1 MMLRFI
7 KGSNAG
13 KRKHALFCLIFL
25 CLLVVL
31 TPLHSASQSM
41 DASPLIADVSVV
53 VDGQSS
59 GEDTE
64 RLIPIKKGDPFSL
77 KRINTSIKQIYR
89 TGLFSNIQVLREGDE
104 NIHLTFL
111 LTRKLFAR
119 RIVFQTEEKLP
130 QKKLKTALFSLREGS
145 FFTEEKLDKAIGELK
160 EALIH
165 EGYFNPEIGSYTK
178 KDPQNSSIDVFFKIN
193 SVKRFTIKEI
203 DFSGDVILST
213 EELKRVMKSTKGKEY
228 IPSVLEEDIT
238 RIRELYN
245 LKDYQRAE
253 VELGDVK
260 FNEQEGSASLFLNVI
275 PHEKIEIEVRG
286 AKVPLELLR
295 PIWETRIFEEWGLT
309 EGDAKILG
317 YMRKKG
323 YLFAQVTSSIQ
334 KEDNRMRVIHT
345 VTPNRKYRIQ
355 DISYDGLN
363 YFAPSQLEA
372 ELGVGERSP
381 LVRWIDGERLFK
393 LPDEI
398 EFLYKSRGFPNARVD
413 LNFVRKR
420 SGVEVLFFIQEGE
433 QERIR
438 DISFE
443 GARLFSPETLSEQI
457 SSSAGGP
464 FYQPSI
470 QKDIEKVESFYLYQG
485 IRGTSVAVRV
495 EKVEEGLFSLVFQID
510 EGNKVKIEKIV
521 ITGNMVTDRKAI
533 LRELRIKE
541 GDYAYYDKISESKRR
556 LERLGIFTKVRIE
569 EISLSPESVNLVI
582 DVREGERNYASL
594 GLGLETKTEPRTFAV
609 WNNPLR
615 LRGTAE
621 LIRNN
626 IFGSAAQLSL
636 VGQLSLKEK
645 RAVLSWEQ
653 PYVFGFPLQTYVNI
667 WLERESR
674 KSFTYDRQGLSL
686 TAIKPVSENV
696 LFLGTVRWAETT
708 LVDLEIEPN
717 EVDRQFFP
725 FSATSVSGSFIWDRR
740 DDPFNPER
748 GSFFSFVLEKAF
760 PLLKDES
767 NYLKTFI
774 KSQHFVPILSG
785 INFSLTARLG
795 IGGGKM
801 NIPIHER
808 FFAGG
813 SNSFRGAKFDELG
826 PVDAES
832 LRPVGGE
839 ALALLNL
846 ELTFPLISALK
857 YLKGAF
863 FYDVGNVFEKRE
875 DMSLISLKNAVGF
888 GLRYR
893 TPLGPVRLELGWNL
907 SEPREERYAL
917 FFITIGNV
925 F

>member
-1 MMLRFI
+1 MLRFI
-7 KGSNAG
+7 KGSNSG
-13 KRKHALFCLIFL
+13 KRNQALFCLIFL
-25 CLLVVL
+25 WVLVVL
-31 TPLHSASQSM
+31 TPLHSVPSPM
-41 DASPLIADVSVV
+41 DASPLIEEVSVV

-59 GEDTE
+59 GEDMK
-64 RLIPIKKGDPFSL
+64 RLIPINKGDPFSL
-77 KRINTSIKQIYR
+77 KRINTSIKQIYK
-89 TGLFSNIQVLREGDE
+89 TGLFSDIQVLKEGDE
-104 NIHLTFL
+104 RVHLTFF

-119 RIVFQTEEKLP
+119 RIIFQTEEKLP
-130 QKKLKTALFSLREGS
+130 KQKMRMTLFSLREGS
-145 FFTEEKLDKAIGELK
+145 FFTDEKLEKAVGELK
-160 EALIH
+160 EALIQ
-165 EGYFNPEIGSYTK
+165 EGYFNPGVESYTK
-178 KDPQNSSIDVFFKIN
+178 KDPQNSSIDVFFKIG
-193 SVKRFTIKEI
+193 SVRRFTIKEI
-203 DFSGDVILST
+203 AFSGDAILPA
-213 EELKRVMKSTKGKEY
+213 EELKRVMKSKKGKEY

-245 LKDYQRAE
+245 TKDYQRAE
-253 VELGDVK
+253 VELGDIK
-260 FNEQEGSASLFLNVI
+260 LNEQEGNASLVLHII
-275 PHEKIEIEVRG
+275 PHEKIEIEVLG
-286 AKVPLELLR
+286 AKIPLGLLR

-323 YLFAQVTSSIQ
+323 YLFAQVTSSIR
-334 KEDNRMRVIHT
+334 KEGNRIRVIHT

-355 DISYDGLN
+355 DISYNGLN

-372 ELGVGERSP
+372 ELGVGERAP
-381 LVRWIDGERLFK
+381 LLRWIDGERLFK
-393 LPDEI
+393 LPVEI
-398 EFLYKSRGFPNARVD
+398 EGLYRSRGFPDARVD
-413 LNFVRKR
+413 FNFVRKR
-420 SGVEVLFFIQEGE
+420 RGVEVLFFIQEGE

-443 GARLFSPETLSEQI
+443 GARLFSPETLLEQI
-457 SSSAGGP
+457 SSSRGGP

-470 QKDIEKVESFYLYQG
+470 QKDIEKVESFYLDQG
-485 IRGTSVAVRV
+485 IRDTSVAARV
-495 EKVEEGLFSLVFQID
+495 EKVEKDLFSLIFQIN
-510 EGNKVKIEKIV
+510 EGSKVRIEKIV
-521 ITGNMVTDRKAI
+521 ITGNMVTRKKTI

-556 LERLGIFTKVRIE
+556 LERLGIFTRVRVE

-609 WNNPLR
+609 WNNPFR

-645 RAVLSWEQ
+645 RSVLSWEQ
-653 PYVFGFPLQTYVNI
+653 PYVFGLPLQTYVNI

-686 TAIKPVSENV
+686 TALKPVSENL
-696 LFLGTVRWAETT
+696 LFLTTLRWAETT
-708 LVDLEIEPN
+708 LVDLEIQPN

-748 GSFFSFVLEKAF
+748 GSFFSFALEKAF

-767 NYLKTFI
+767 NYMKTFV
-774 KSQHFVPILSG
+774 KSQHFVPILHG
-785 INFSLTARLG
+785 INFNLTARLG
-795 IGGGKM
+795 LGGGKM
-801 NIPIHER
+801 DIPIHER

-813 SNSFRGAKFDELG
+813 SNSFRGARFDELG
-826 PVDAES
+826 PVDTDS
-832 LRPVGGE
+832 LKPVGGE

-857 YLKGAF
+857 NLKGTF

-875 DMSLISLKNAVGF
+875 DLSLTSLKSAAGF

-907 SEPREERYAL
+907 SVPREERYAL

>member
-1 MMLRFI
+1 MLRFT
-7 KGSNAG
+7 KGSNSG
-13 KRKHALFCLIFL
+13 KRKQALFFPVFL
-25 CLLVVL
+25 CLLVVF
-31 TPLHSASQSM
+31 TPLHSASQPM
-41 DASPLIADVSVV
+41 DASPMIAEVSVV

-59 GEDTE
+59 GEDME
-64 RLIPIKKGDPFSL
+64 RLIPIKEGDSFSL
-77 KRINTSIKQIYR
+77 KRINTSIKQVYR
-89 TGLFSNIQVLREGDE
+89 TGLFSDIQVLKEGDE
-104 NIHLTFL
+104 KIHLTFL

-130 QKKLKTALFSLREGS
+130 KQKLKTALFSLREGS

-160 EALIH
+160 KALIQ

-178 KDPQNSSIDVFFKIN
+178 KDPQNSSVDVFFKID
-193 SVKRFTIKEI
+193 SVKRFKIKEI
-203 DFSGDVILST
+203 AFSREAILPV
-213 EELKRVMKSTKGKEY
+213 EELKRVMKSRKGKEY

-238 RIRELYN
+238 RISELYN

-253 VELGDVK
+253 VELGDLK
-260 FNEQEGSASLFLNVI
+260 FNEQEGNVSLFLNVI

-286 AKVPLELLR
+286 AKIPPELLR

-355 DISYDGLN
+355 DISYNGLN
-363 YFAPSQLEA
+363 YFAPYQLEA

-381 LVRWIDGERLFK
+381 LLRWIDGERLFK
-393 LPDEI
+393 LPEEI
-398 EFLYKSRGFPNARVD
+398 EYLYKSRGFPDARVD

-420 SGVEVLFFIQEGE
+420 RGVEVLFFIQEGE
-433 QERIR
+433 QERIGN
-438 DISFE
+438 ISFE
-443 GARLFSPETLSEQI
+443 GARLFSPETLFEQI
-457 SSSAGGP
+457 SSSKGGP
-464 FYQPSI
+464 FHQPSI
-470 QKDIEKVESFYLYQG
+470 QKDIEKVESFYLDQG
-485 IRGTSVAVRV
+485 IRGTSVAARV
-495 EKVEEGLFSLVFQID
+495 EKVKEGLFSLIFQID
-510 EGNKVKIEKIV
+510 EGNKVRVEKIV
-521 ITGNMVTDRKAI
+521 ITGNVVTNRKTI

-556 LERLGIFTKVRIE
+556 LERLGIFTRVRIE

-609 WNNPLR
+609 WNNPFR

-645 RAVLSWEQ
+645 RGVLSWEQ
-653 PYVFGFPLQTYVNI
+653 PYVFGLPLQTYVNV

-686 TAIKPVSENV
+686 TALKPVSENL
-696 LFLGTVRWAETT
+696 LFLATLRWAETT
-708 LVDLEIEPN
+708 LVGLEIQPN

-725 FSATSVSGSFIWDRR
+725 FSATSVSGSFILDRR

-748 GSFFSFVLEKAF
+748 GSFFSFALEKAF

-795 IGGGKM
+795 LGGGKM
-801 NIPIHER
+801 DIPIHER

-813 SNSFRGAKFDELG
+813 SNSFRGARFDELG
-826 PVDAES
+826 PVDADS
-832 LRPVGGE
+832 LKPVGGE

-846 ELTFPLISALK
+846 ELTFPLISTLK
-857 YLKGAF
+857 DLKGTF
-863 FYDVGNVFEKRE
+863 FYDVGNVFEERE
-875 DMSLISLKNAVGF
+875 DVSLASLKSAVGF

-893 TPLGPVRLELGWNL
+893 TPLGPIRLELGWNL
-907 SEPREERYAL
+907 SVPREERYAL

>member
-1 MMLRFI
+1 MLRFT
-7 KGSNAG
+7 KGSKAG
-13 KRKHALFCLIFL
+13 KRKQALFCLIFL
-25 CLLVVL
+25 YALVFL
-31 TPLHSASQSM
+31 TPLHSASQPG
-41 DASPLIADVSVV
+41 DASPLIAEVSVV
-53 VDGQSS
+53 IDGQSS
-59 GEDTE
+59 GEDMT
-64 RLIPIKKGDPFSL
+64 RLIPINKGDPFSL
-77 KRINTSIKQIYR
+77 KSINSSIKQIYK
-89 TGLFSNIQVLREGDE
+89 TGLFSDIQVLKEGDE
-104 NIHLTFL
+104 QIHLTFY

-130 QKKLKTALFSLREGS
+130 KQKLKTALFSLREGS
-145 FFTEEKLDKAIGELK
+145 FFTDEKLDKAVRELK
-160 EALIH
+160 EALTQ
-165 EGYFNPEIGSYTK
+165 EGYFNPEIEPYTK
-178 KDPQNSSIDVFFKIN
+178 KDPQNSSIDVFFRIS
-193 SVKRFTIKEI
+193 SVKRFTIREI
-203 DFSGDVILST
+203 SFSGDAILPAA
-213 EELKRVMKSTKGKEY
+213 ELKRVMISKKGREY

-245 LKDYQRAE
+245 MKDYQRAE
-253 VELGDVK
+253 VEIGDIK
-260 FNEQEGSASLFLNVI
+260 LDEQEGSASLLLHII

-286 AKVPLELLR
+286 AKIPLELLR

-323 YLFAQVTSSIQ
+323 YLFAQVTSSIR
-334 KEDNRMRVIHT
+334 KEDSRIRVIHA
-345 VTPNRKYRIQ
+345 VTPNRKYRIR
-355 DISYDGLN
+355 DISYNGLN

-372 ELGVGERSP
+372 ELGVGERAP
-381 LVRWIDGERLFK
+381 LLRWIDGERLFK
-393 LPDEI
+393 LPVEI
-398 EFLYKSRGFPNARVD
+398 EGLYRSRGFPDARVD
-413 LNFVRKR
+413 FNFVRKGR
-420 SGVEVLFFIQEGE
+420 EVEVLFFIQEGQ

-443 GARLFSPETLSEQI
+443 GGRSFSPETLLEQI
-457 SSSAGGP
+457 SSSKGGP

-470 QKDIEKVESFYLYQG
+470 QKDIEKVENFYLDQG
-485 IRGTSVAVRV
+485 LRGTSVIARV
-495 EKVEEGLFSLVFQID
+495 EKLEGGLFSLIFQID
-510 EGNKVKIEKIV
+510 EGNKVRIEKIV
-521 ITGNMVTDRKAI
+521 ITGNMVTNRKTI

-541 GDYAYYDKISESKRR
+541 GDIAHYDRIRESKRR
-556 LERLGIFTKVRIE
+556 LERLGIFSRVRIE
-569 EISLSPESVNLVI
+569 EISLSRESVNLVI

-609 WNNPLR
+609 WNNPFR

-636 VGQLSLKEK
+636 VGQISLKEK
-645 RAVLSWEQ
+645 RGVLSWEQ
-653 PYVFGFPLQTYVNI
+653 PYVLGLPLQTYVNV

-674 KSFTYDRQGLSL
+674 KSFTYDRQGLSM
-686 TAIKPVSENV
+686 TALKPVSQNL
-696 LFLGTVRWAETT
+696 LFLATLRWAETT
-708 LVDLEIEPN
+708 LVDLEIQPN

-725 FSATSVSGSFIWDRR
+725 FSATSVSGSFILDRR

-748 GSFFSFVLEKAF
+748 GSFFSFALEKAF

-767 NYLKTFI
+767 NYMKAFV

-795 IGGGKM
+795 LGGGKM
-801 NIPIHER
+801 DIPIHER

-813 SNSFRGAKFDELG
+813 SNSFRGARFDELG
-826 PVDAES
+826 PVDADS
-832 LRPVGGE
+832 LKPVGGE

-846 ELTFPLISALK
+846 ELAFPLLSALK
-857 YLKGAF
+857 DLKGTF
-863 FYDVGNVFEKRE
+863 FFDVGNVFEKRE
-875 DMSLISLKNAVGF
+875 DLSLTSLKSAAGF
-888 GLRYR
+888 GLRYK

-907 SEPREERYAL
+907 SVPREERYAL

>member
-1 MMLRFI
+1 M
-7 KGSNAG
+7 
-13 KRKHALFCLIFL
+13 IFL
-25 CLLVVL
+25 WVLVIF
-31 TPLHSASQSM
+31 TPLHSSSPLM
-41 DASPLIADVSVV
+41 DASPLIAEVSVV

-59 GEDTE
+59 GEDMK
-64 RLIPIKKGDPFSL
+64 RLIPINKGDPLSL
-77 KRINTSIKQIYR
+77 KRINTSIKQIYK
-89 TGLFSNIQVLREGDE
+89 TGLFSDIQVLKEGDE
-104 NIHLTFL
+104 RIHLTFL

-119 RIVFQTEEKLP
+119 RIIFQTEEKLP
-130 QKKLKTALFSLREGS
+130 KQKLKTALFSLREGS
-145 FFTEEKLDKAIGELK
+145 FFTEEKLDKAVEELK
-160 EALIH
+160 DALTQ
-165 EGYFNPEIGSYTK
+165 EGYFNPEIEPYTK
-178 KDPQNSSIDVFFKIN
+178 KDPQSSSIDVFFKIGA
-193 SVKRFTIKEI
+193 VRRFTIEEI
-203 DFSGDVILST
+203 AFSGDAILPA
-213 EELKRVMKSTKGKEY
+213 EELKRVMKSKKGKEY

-245 LKDYQRAE
+245 TKDYRRAE
-253 VELGDVK
+253 VELSDVK
-260 FNEQEGSASLFLNVI
+260 LNERERNASLVLNVI
-275 PHEKIEIEVRG
+275 PHEKIEIEMRG
-286 AKVPLELLR
+286 AKIPLELLR

-323 YLFAQVTSSIQ
+323 YLFAQVTSSIR
-334 KEDNRMRVIHT
+334 KEGNRIRVIHT

-355 DISYDGLN
+355 DISYRGLN

-372 ELGVGERSP
+372 ELGVGERTP
-381 LVRWIDGERLFK
+381 LLRWIDGERLFK
-393 LPDEI
+393 LPEEI
-398 EFLYKSRGFPNARVD
+398 EGLYRARGFPDARVD
-413 LNFVRKR
+413 FNFMRKGR
-420 SGVEVLFFIQEGE
+420 GVEVLFYIQEGE

-443 GARLFSPETLSEQI
+443 GARLYSPETLLGQI
-457 SSSAGGP
+457 SSSRGGP
-464 FYQPSI
+464 FYQPSV
-470 QKDIEKVESFYLYQG
+470 QKDIEKVESFYLNQG
-485 IRGTSVAVRV
+485 IRGTSVSVRV
-495 EKVEEGLFSLVFQID
+495 EKVEKGLFSLNFQID

-521 ITGNMVTDRKAI
+521 ITGNMTTSRKTI

-556 LERLGIFTKVRIE
+556 LERLGVFTRVRIE
-569 EISLSPESVNLVI
+569 EISHSPESVNLVVN
-582 DVREGERNYASL
+582 VREGERNYASL
-594 GLGLETKTEPRTFAV
+594 GLGLETKTEQRTFAV
-609 WNNPLR
+609 WNNPFR

-636 VGQLSLKEK
+636 VGQISLKEK
-645 RAVLSWEQ
+645 RGVLSWEQ
-653 PYVFGFPLQTYVNI
+653 PYVFGLPLQTYVNI

-686 TAIKPVSENV
+686 TALKPVSENL
-696 LFLGTVRWAETT
+696 LFLATLRWAETT
-708 LVDLEIEPN
+708 LVDLEIQPN

-725 FSATSVSGSFIWDRR
+725 FSATSVSGSFILDRR

-748 GSFFSFVLEKAF
+748 GSFFSIALEKAF
-760 PLLKDES
+760 PLLKEES
-767 NYLKTFI
+767 NYMKMFV
-774 KSQHFVPILSG
+774 KSQHFVPVLPG
-785 INFSLTARLG
+785 INFSLTGRLG
-795 IGGGKM
+795 LGGGRM

-813 SNSFRGAKFDELG
+813 SNSFRGARFDELG
-826 PVDAES
+826 PVDADS
-832 LRPVGGE
+832 LKPVGGE

-857 YLKGAF
+857 NLKGTF
-863 FYDVGNVFEKRE
+863 FCDVGNVFDKKENL
-875 DMSLISLKNAVGF
+875 SLTSLKSAAGF

-907 SEPREERYAL
+907 SVPREERYAL

>member
-1 MMLRFI
+1 MLRFI
-7 KGSNAG
+7 KGSNSG
-13 KRKHALFCLIFL
+13 KRNQALFCLI
-25 CLLVVL
+25 CLWVLVVL
-31 TPLHSASQSM
+31 TPLHSASPPM
-41 DASPLIADVSVV
+41 DASPLIEEVSVV

-59 GEDTE
+59 GEDMK
-64 RLIPIKKGDPFSL
+64 RLIPINKGDPFSL
-77 KRINTSIKQIYR
+77 KRINTSIKQIYK
-89 TGLFSNIQVLREGDE
+89 TGLFSDIQVLKEGDE
-104 NIHLTFL
+104 RVHLTFF

-119 RIVFQTEEKLP
+119 RIIFQAEEKLP
-130 QKKLKTALFSLREGS
+130 KQKMKMTLLSLREGS
-145 FFTEEKLDKAIGELK
+145 FFTDEKLDKAVGELK
-160 EALIH
+160 EALIQ
-165 EGYFNPEIGSYTK
+165 EGYFNPEVESYTK
-178 KDPQNSSIDVFFKIN
+178 KDPQNSSIDVFFKIG

-203 DFSGDVILST
+203 AFSGDAILPA
-213 EELKRVMKSTKGKEY
+213 EELKRVMKSKKGKEY

-245 LKDYQRAE
+245 TKDYQRAE

-260 FNEQEGSASLFLNVI
+260 LNEQEGNASLILHII
-275 PHEKIEIEVRG
+275 PHEKIEIEVHG
-286 AKVPLELLR
+286 AKIPLELLR

-323 YLFAQVTSSIQ
+323 YLFAQVTSSIR
-334 KEDNRMRVIHT
+334 KVDRRIRVIHT
-345 VTPNRKYRIQ
+345 VTPNRRYRIK
-355 DISYDGLN
+355 DISYSGLN

-372 ELGVGERSP
+372 ELGVGERTP
-381 LVRWIDGERLFK
+381 LLRWIDGERLFK
-393 LPDEI
+393 LPVEI
-398 EFLYKSRGFPNARVD
+398 EGLYRARGFPDARVD
-413 LNFVRKR
+413 FNFVRKGR
-420 SGVEVLFFIQEGE
+420 GVEVLFYIQEGE

-443 GARLFSPETLSEQI
+443 GARLYSPETLLEQI
-457 SSSAGGP
+457 SSSRGGP

-470 QKDIEKVESFYLYQG
+470 QKDIEKVEGFYLNQG

-495 EKVEEGLFSLVFQID
+495 EKVEKGLFSLTFQID
-510 EGNKVKIEKIV
+510 EGNKVRIEKIV
-521 ITGNMVTDRKAI
+521 ITGNMVSGRKTI
-533 LRELRIKE
+533 LRELRITE

-556 LERLGIFTKVRIE
+556 LERLGIFTRVRIE

-609 WNNPLR
+609 WNNPFR
-615 LRGTAE
+615 LRGTAD

-653 PYVFGFPLQTYVNI
+653 PYVFGLPLQTYVNI

-686 TAIKPVSENV
+686 TAIKPVSENL
-696 LFLGTVRWAETT
+696 LFLATLRWAETT
-708 LVDLEIEPN
+708 LVDLEIQPN

-748 GSFFSFVLEKAF
+748 GSFFSFALEKAF
-760 PLLKDES
+760 PVLKDES
-767 NYLKTFI
+767 NYMKTFV
-774 KSQHFVPILSG
+774 KSQHFVPILHG

-795 IGGGKM
+795 LGGGKM
-801 NIPIHER
+801 DIPIHER

-813 SNSFRGAKFDELG
+813 SNSFRGARFDELG
-826 PVDAES
+826 PVDADS
-832 LRPVGGE
+832 LKPVGGE

-846 ELTFPLISALK
+846 ELAFPLISALK
-857 YLKGAF
+857 NLKGTF

-875 DMSLISLKNAVGF
+875 DLSLASLKSAAGF
-888 GLRYR
+888 GLRYK

-907 SEPREERYAL
+907 SVPREERYAL

>member
-1 MMLRFI
+1 MSRFT
-7 KGSNAG
+7 KDSNSG
-13 KRKHALFCLIFL
+13 KRKQALFFSVFL

-31 TPLHSASQSM
+31 TPLYSASQLM
-41 DASPLIADVSVV
+41 GASPLIAEVSVV

-59 GEDTE
+59 GEDME
-64 RLIPIKKGDPFSL
+64 RLIPLKKGDPFSL
-77 KRINTSIKQIYR
+77 KRVNTSIKQIYS
-89 TGLFSNIQVLREGDE
+89 TGLFSDIQVLKEGYE
-104 NIHLTFL
+104 KIHLTFL

-119 RIVFQTEEKLP
+119 RIVFQTEEKFP
-130 QKKLKTALFSLREGS
+130 RKKLKAALFSLREGS
-145 FFTEEKLDKAIGELK
+145 FFTEEKLDKAIGELR
-160 EALIH
+160 EALIQ
-165 EGYFNPEIGSYTK
+165 EGYFNPEIGSYTR
-178 KDPQNSSIDVFFKIN
+178 KDPQNSSIDVFFKIG

-203 DFSGDVILST
+203 AFSRDVIFPS
-213 EELKRVMKSTKGKEY
+213 EELTRVMKSRKGKEY

-245 LKDYQRAE
+245 LKDYHRAE
-253 VELGDVK
+253 VEIGDVK
-260 FNEQEGSASLFLNVI
+260 FNEQEGNVSLFLNVI

-323 YLFAQVTSSIQ
+323 YLFAQVTSSIH
-334 KEDNRMRVIHT
+334 KEDNRMRVIHA

-355 DISYDGLN
+355 DISYNGLN

-381 LVRWIDGERLFK
+381 LLRWIDGERLFK
-393 LPDEI
+393 LPEEI
-398 EFLYKSRGFPNARVD
+398 EYLYKSRGFPNARVD

-420 SGVEVLFFIQEGE
+420 RGVEVLFFIQEGE
-433 QERIR
+433 QERIG

-443 GARLFSPETLSEQI
+443 GARLFSPETLFEQI
-457 SSSAGGP
+457 SSFNGGP
-464 FYQPSI
+464 FHQPSI
-470 QKDIEKVESFYLYQG
+470 QKDIEKLEIFYLDQG
-485 IRGTSVAVRV
+485 IRGTSVAARV
-495 EKVEEGLFSLVFQID
+495 EKVSEGLFSLIFQID
-510 EGNKVKIEKIV
+510 EGNKVRIEKIV
-521 ITGNMVTDRKAI
+521 ITGNTGTDRKTI

-556 LERLGIFTKVRIE
+556 LERLGIFTRVRIE

-582 DVREGERNYASL
+582 NVREGERNYASL
-594 GLGLETKTEPRTFAV
+594 GLGLETKTEPKTFAV
-609 WNNPLR
+609 WNNPFK

-696 LFLGTVRWAETT
+696 LFLTTLRWAETT
-708 LVDLEIEPN
+708 LVDLEIQPN

-725 FSATSVSGSFIWDRR
+725 FSATSVSGSFILDRR

-760 PLLKDES
+760 PILKDES
-767 NYLKTFI
+767 NYLKAFI
-774 KSQHFVPILSG
+774 KSQHFVPILSD

-795 IGGGKM
+795 LGGGKI

-813 SNSFRGAKFDELG
+813 SNSFRGERFDELG
-826 PVDAES
+826 PVDVDS
-832 LRPVGGE
+832 LKPVGGE

-846 ELTFPLISALK
+846 ELTFPLISTLK
-857 YLKGAF
+857 DLKGTF
-863 FYDVGNVFEKRE
+863 FYDVGNVFEKRK
-875 DMSLISLKNAVGF
+875 DLSLTSLKSAVGF

-907 SEPREERYAL
+907 SVPREERYAL

>member
-1 MMLRFI
+1 MSRST
-7 KGSNAG
+7 KGSNPG
-13 KRKHALFCLIFL
+13 KRNQTPFCLIFL
-25 CLLVVL
+25 WVLVIL
-31 TPLHSASQSM
+31 APLHSASPPI
-41 DASPLIADVSVV
+41 DASPLITEVSVV

-59 GEDTE
+59 GEDMK
-64 RLIPIKKGDPFSL
+64 RLIPISKGDPFSL
-77 KRINTSIKQIYR
+77 KRINTSIKQIYKS
-89 TGLFSNIQVLREGDE
+89 GLFSDIQVLKEGDE
-104 NIHLTFL
+104 RIHLTFL

-119 RIVFQTEEKLP
+119 RIIFQTEEKLP
-130 QKKLKTALFSLREGS
+130 KQKLKTALFSLREGS
-145 FFTEEKLDKAIGELK
+145 FFTDEKLDKAVGELR
-160 EALIH
+160 EALIQ
-165 EGYFNPEIGSYTK
+165 EGYFNPEVESYTK
-178 KDPQNSSIDVFFKIN
+178 KDPQNSSIDVFFRIG
-193 SVKRFTIKEI
+193 SVRRFTIKEI
-203 DFSGDVILST
+203 AFSGDAVLPA
-213 EELKRVMKSTKGKEY
+213 EELKRVMKSKKGKEY

-245 LKDYQRAE
+245 MKDYQRAE

-260 FNEQEGSASLFLNVI
+260 LNEQEENASLVLHII

-323 YLFAQVTSSIQ
+323 YLFAQVTSSIR
-334 KEDNRMRVIHT
+334 KEDSRIRVIHT
-345 VTPNRKYRIQ
+345 VTPNRKYRIK
-355 DISYDGLN
+355 DISYSGLN

-372 ELGVGERSP
+372 ELGVGERTP
-381 LVRWIDGERLFK
+381 LLRWIDGESLFK
-393 LPDEI
+393 LPVEI
-398 EFLYKSRGFPNARVD
+398 EGLYRSRGFPDARVD
-413 LNFVRKR
+413 FNFVRKGR
-420 SGVEVLFFIQEGE
+420 GVEVLFYIQEGE
-433 QERIR
+433 QERVR

-443 GARLFSPETLSEQI
+443 GARSYSPELLLEQI
-457 SSSAGGP
+457 SSSRGGP

-470 QKDIEKVESFYLYQG
+470 QKDIEKVESFYLDQG
-485 IRGTSVAVRV
+485 IRGTSVVARV
-495 EKVEEGLFSLVFQID
+495 EKVEEDLFSLIFQID
-510 EGNKVKIEKIV
+510 EGSKVRIEKIV
-521 ITGNMVTDRKAI
+521 ITGNMVTDRKTI

-556 LERLGIFTKVRIE
+556 LERLGVFTRVRVE

-609 WNNPLR
+609 WNNPFR

-653 PYVFGFPLQTYVNI
+653 PYIFGFPLQTYMNI

-686 TAIKPVSENV
+686 TAIKPVSENL
-696 LFLGTVRWAETT
+696 LFLATLRWAETT
-708 LVDLEIEPN
+708 LVDLEIQPN

-725 FSATSVSGSFIWDRR
+725 FSTTSVSGSFIWDRR

-748 GSFFSFVLEKAF
+748 GSFFSVALEKAF

-767 NYLKTFI
+767 NYMKTFV
-774 KSQHFVPILSG
+774 KSQHFVPILYG

-795 IGGGKM
+795 IGGGRM
-801 NIPIHER
+801 DIPIHER

-813 SNSFRGAKFDELG
+813 SNSFRGARFDELG
-826 PVDAES
+826 PVDTDS
-832 LRPVGGE
+832 LKPVGGE

-857 YLKGAF
+857 NLKGTF

-875 DMSLISLKNAVGF
+875 DLSLTFLKSAAGF

-907 SEPREERYAL
+907 SVPREERYAL

>member
-1 MMLRFI
+1 MLRFT
-7 KGSNAG
+7 KGSKAG
-13 KRKHALFCLIFL
+13 KRKQVLFCLIFL
-25 CLLVVL
+25 YALVFL
-31 TPLHSASQSM
+31 PPLYSASQPS
-41 DASPLIADVSVV
+41 DASPLIAGVSVV
-53 VDGQSS
+53 IDGQSS
-59 GEDTE
+59 GEDMT
-64 RLIPIKKGDPFSL
+64 RLIPINKGDPFSL
-77 KRINTSIKQIYR
+77 KRINTSIKQIYK
-89 TGLFSNIQVLREGDE
+89 TGLFSDIQVLKEGDE
-104 NIHLTFL
+104 QIHLTFH

-130 QKKLKTALFSLREGS
+130 KQKLKTALFSLREGS
-145 FFTEEKLDKAIGELK
+145 FFTDEKLDKAVRELK
-160 EALIH
+160 EALTQ
-165 EGYFNPEIGSYTK
+165 EGYFNPEIEPFTK
-178 KDPQNSSIDVFFKIN
+178 KDPQNSSIDVFFRIS
-193 SVKRFTIKEI
+193 SVKRFTIREI
-203 DFSGDVILST
+203 AFSGDAILPAA
-213 EELKRVMKSTKGKEY
+213 ELERVMISKKGREY

-245 LKDYQRAE
+245 MKDYQRAE
-253 VELGDVK
+253 VEIDDIRL
-260 FNEQEGSASLFLNVI
+260 NEREGNASLVLHII

-286 AKVPLELLR
+286 AKIPLELLR
-295 PIWETRIFEEWGLT
+295 PIWETRIFEDWGLT
-309 EGDAKILG
+309 EGNAKILG

-323 YLFAQVTSSIQ
+323 YLFAQVTSSIR
-334 KEDNRMRVIHT
+334 KEDSRIRVIHT
-345 VTPNRKYRIQ
+345 VTPNRKYRIR
-355 DISYDGLN
+355 DISYNGLN

-372 ELGVGERSP
+372 ELGVGERAP
-381 LVRWIDGERLFK
+381 LLRWIDGERLFK
-393 LPDEI
+393 LPVEI
-398 EFLYKSRGFPNARVD
+398 ESLYRSRGFPDARVD
-413 LNFVRKR
+413 FNFVRKGR
-420 SGVEVLFFIQEGE
+420 EVEVLFFIQEGQ

-443 GARLFSPETLSEQI
+443 GARSFGPEALLDQI
-457 SSSAGGP
+457 SSSRGGP

-470 QKDIEKVESFYLYQG
+470 QKDIEKVENFYLNQG
-485 IRGTSVAVRV
+485 IRGTSVAARI
-495 EKVEEGLFSLVFQID
+495 EKLEEGLFSLIFQID
-510 EGNKVKIEKIV
+510 EGNKVRIEKIV
-521 ITGNMVTDRKAI
+521 ITGNMVTNRKTI

-541 GDYAYYDKISESKRR
+541 GDIAHYDKISESKRR
-556 LERLGIFTKVRIE
+556 LERLGIFTRVRIE
-569 EISLSPESVNLVI
+569 EISLSPESENLVI

-609 WNNPLR
+609 WNNPFR

-645 RAVLSWEQ
+645 RGVLSWEQ
-653 PYVFGFPLQTYVNI
+653 PYVFGLPLQTYVNV

-686 TAIKPVSENV
+686 TALKPVSQNL
-696 LFLGTVRWAETT
+696 LFLATLRWAETT
-708 LVDLEIEPN
+708 LVDLEIQPN
-717 EVDRQFFP
+717 EVDRQFYP
-725 FSATSVSGSFIWDRR
+725 FSATSASGSFILDRR

-748 GSFFSFVLEKAF
+748 GSFFSFALEKAF

-767 NYLKTFI
+767 DYMKMFI

-795 IGGGKM
+795 LGGGKM
-801 NIPIHER
+801 DIPIHER

-813 SNSFRGAKFDELG
+813 SNSFRGARFDELG
-826 PVDAES
+826 PVDVDS
-832 LRPVGGE
+832 LKPVGGE

-846 ELTFPLISALK
+846 ELTFPLLSALK
-857 YLKGAF
+857 NLKGTF

-875 DMSLISLKNAVGF
+875 DLSLTSLKSAVGF

-907 SEPREERYAL
+907 SVPREERYAL

>member
-1 MMLRFI
+1 MLRFT
-7 KGSNAG
+7 KGSNSG
-13 KRKHALFCLIFL
+13 KRNQALFCLIFL
-25 CLLVVL
+25 WVLVVL
-31 TPLHSASQSM
+31 TPLLFASPPM
-41 DASPLIADVSVV
+41 DASPLIEEVSVL

-59 GEDTE
+59 GEDMK
-64 RLIPIKKGDPFSL
+64 RLIPINKGDPFSL
-77 KRINTSIKQIYR
+77 KRINTSIKQIYK
-89 TGLFSNIQVLREGDE
+89 TGLFSDIQVLKEGDE
-104 NIHLTFL
+104 RIHLTFF

-119 RIVFQTEEKLP
+119 RIIFQTEEKLP
-130 QKKLKTALFSLREGS
+130 KQKLKIALFSLREGS
-145 FFTEEKLDKAIGELK
+145 FFTDEKLDKAVGELK
-160 EALIH
+160 EALTK
-165 EGYFNPEIGSYTK
+165 EGYFSPEIESYTK
-178 KDPQNSSIDVFFKIN
+178 KDPQNSSIDVFFRIG
-193 SVKRFTIKEI
+193 SVRRFTIKEI
-203 DFSGDVILST
+203 DFSGDAILPA
-213 EELKRVMKSTKGKEY
+213 EELKRVMKSKEGKEY
-228 IPSVLEEDIT
+228 VPSVLEEDIT

-245 LKDYQRAE
+245 MKDYQRAE

-260 FNEQEGSASLFLNVI
+260 LNEQEGNASLVLHII

-286 AKVPLELLR
+286 AKIPLELLR

-323 YLFAQVTSSIQ
+323 FLFAQVTSSIR
-334 KEDNRMRVIHT
+334 KVDGRIRVIHT
-345 VTPNRKYRIQ
+345 VTPNRRYRIK
-355 DISYDGLN
+355 DISYSGLN

-372 ELGVGERSP
+372 ELGVGERTP
-381 LVRWIDGERLFK
+381 LLRWIDGERLFK
-393 LPDEI
+393 LPVEI
-398 EFLYKSRGFPNARVD
+398 EGLYRARGFPDARVD
-413 LNFVRKR
+413 FNFVRKGR
-420 SGVEVLFFIQEGE
+420 GVEVLFYIQEGE
-433 QERIR
+433 QERVR

-443 GARLFSPETLSEQI
+443 GARLYNPETLLEQI
-457 SSSAGGP
+457 SSSRGGP

-470 QKDIEKVESFYLYQG
+470 QKDIEKVEGFYLNQG

-495 EKVEEGLFSLVFQID
+495 EKVEKGLFSLTFQIE
-510 EGNKVKIEKIV
+510 EGNKVRIEKIV
-521 ITGNMVTDRKAI
+521 ITGNMVTGRKII

-556 LERLGIFTKVRIE
+556 LERLGIFTRVRIE

-609 WNNPLR
+609 WNNAFR
-615 LRGTAE
+615 LRGTAD

-626 IFGSAAQLSL
+626 IFGSATQLSL

-653 PYVFGFPLQTYVNI
+653 PYVFGLPLQTYVNI

-686 TAIKPVSENV
+686 TALKPVSENL
-696 LFLGTVRWAETT
+696 LFLATLRWAETT
-708 LVDLEIEPN
+708 LVDLEIQPN

-748 GSFFSFVLEKAF
+748 GSFFSFALEKAF
-760 PLLKDES
+760 PVLKDES
-767 NYLKTFI
+767 NYMKMFV

-795 IGGGKM
+795 LGGGRM
-801 NIPIHER
+801 DIPIHER

-813 SNSFRGAKFDELG
+813 SNSFRGARFDELG
-826 PVDAES
+826 PVDTDS
-832 LRPVGGE
+832 LKPVGGE

-846 ELTFPLISALK
+846 ELAFPLISALK
-857 YLKGAF
+857 NLKGTF

-875 DMSLISLKNAVGF
+875 DLSLTSLKCAAGF

-907 SEPREERYAL
+907 SVPREERYAL